1 MLEKLD
7 FIEKKYKELT
17 DRMMD
22 PELINDLPE
31 WQRVMKEHAD
41 IEPIVMKYREYT
53 GIVEEL
59 EGAKEMLYEKLEDD
73 MREMV
78 KEEIKDLEES
88 LISAEEELKILLI
101 PKDPNDHKMLL

>member
-53 GIVEEL
+53 GI
-59 EGAKEMLYEKLEDD
+59 
-73 MREMV
+73 
-78 KEEIKDLEES
+78 
-88 LISAEEELKILLI
+88 
-101 PKDPNDHKMLL
+101 